1 MFINSFANKT
11 FESSL
16 PLFVAAGLLVNVFIR
31 QIYPRKKKGKEL
43 VHLPLSAT
51 TRRRLSDV
59 LKGKNHLNGNKFRI
73 VSAPITANNAFN
85 FKTINFMAVL

>member
-1 MFINSFANKT
+1 MLTFLSDKFIL
-11 FESSL
+11 EE
-16 PLFVAAGLLVNVFIR
+16 
-31 QIYPRKKKGKEL
+31 KGKEL

-51 TRRRLSDV
+51 ARRRPSD

-85 FKTINFMAVL
+85 FGTINFIVVL